1 MKNKYNNVINLVPVV
16 SIEDTRNTEVETDE
30 IIRSHGNFLPNT

>member
-16 SIEDTRNTEVETDE
+16 SIENTRNTEVETDE
-30 IIRSHGNFLPNT
+30 IICSHGNFPPNT